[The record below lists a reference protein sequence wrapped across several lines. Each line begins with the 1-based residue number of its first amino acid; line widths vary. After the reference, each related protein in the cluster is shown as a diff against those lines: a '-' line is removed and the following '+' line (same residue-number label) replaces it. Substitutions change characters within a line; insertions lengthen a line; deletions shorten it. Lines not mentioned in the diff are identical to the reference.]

1 MDREIGDTGT
11 TFDGSWLEDVFDS
24 LDEGILVCDGEG
36 RILAANPSAQRIL
49 GLDLER
55 ARGRDIRELPWRA
68 VHPDGS
74 PMTID
79 EHPIL
84 ETLETRTPVV
94 RMLGGFLRRPGDE
107 PRWLRVN
114 TRLVASENNGRNPD
128 VVASFS
134 DVSEHLRTERRL
146 QERIAFDDLI
156 MRISARFMASDPADA
171 DALIEQALAEIGVLA
186 GVDRAYVFLFRG
198 DRSRAD
204 STHEWAATGVS
215 EEKAN
220 LEVLPVDGFHWLME
234 RLQRREVIHLPRV
247 DDLPAE
253 ATTEREEFARAGIRS
268 ILIVPMTLQ
277 GGLAGF
283 IGFVADRDEKRWN
296 PAEIGAL
303 QLATGIFASALSRL
317 RAHRALQLVTAELRR
332 HTLDL
337 EKANRDLREEG
348 DMKSEFVAMTSHE
361 LRAPLTTILG
371 FTESLRE
378 RGDHLTAEQHDRFL
392 EGIDRQSRRLFRL
405 VDDLMVASRLDT
417 GSLGAVPEDV
427 RMKRVVT
434 EAIETLGSG
443 GTVTVDVPEDLMAHV
458 DPDHARRIVVNL
470 VRNAQKYGNPP
481 ITVSARTDGDQIEL
495 AVSDEGPGVSPD
507 FEERLFQKFE
517 RADVRQSR
525 EQGGTGLGLAIVRGL
540 AEVNGGS
547 VAYSPLRPE
556 VPWRGPDH
564 DGELRGARFAVRL
577 PKA

>member
-1 MDREIGDTGT
+1 MDRDVGETRT
-11 TFDGSWLEDVFDS
+11 TFEGSWLEAVFDS
-24 LDEGILVCDGEG
+24 LDEAILVCDGQG

-55 ARGRDIRELPWRA
+55 ARGRHIRELPWHA
-68 VHPDGS
+68 VHPDGA

-84 ETLETRTPVV
+84 QTLETRTPVV
-94 RMLGGFLRRPGDE
+94 RMLAGFLRRPGDE
-107 PRWLRVN
+107 PRWLRVD
-114 TRLVASENNGRNPD
+114 TRLVVSEDNGRSPD

-134 DVSEHLRTERRL
+134 EVSERLRTERRL
-146 QERIAFDDLI
+146 QERIALDDLI
-156 MRISARFMASDPADA
+156 MRISARFMASDPTDA
-171 DALIEQALAEIGVLA
+171 DALIEQALAEIGALA
-186 GVDRAYVFLFRG
+186 AVDRAYVFLFRG

-204 STHEWAATGVS
+204 NTHEWTAPGVS

-220 LEVLPVDGFHWLME
+220 LQDLPVASFHWLME
-234 RLQRREVIHLPRV
+234 RLQRREVIHLPRI

-253 ATTEREEFARAGIRS
+253 ATPEREEFAREGIRS
-268 ILIVPMTLQ
+268 ILIVPMMLQ

-283 IGFVADRDEKRWN
+283 AGFDAVRDEKRWN
-296 PAEIGAL
+296 QAEIGAL
-303 QLATGIFASALSRL
+303 QLVTGIFASALSRL
-317 RAHRALQLVTAELRR
+317 RAHRALQQVTAELRR

-348 DMKSEFVAMTSHE
+348 DMKSEIVAMTSHE

-378 RGDHLTAEQHDRFL
+378 RGDHLSAEQHDLFL
-392 EGIDRQSRRLFRL
+392 EGIDRQARRLFRL

-427 RMKRVVT
+427 QVRRFVI
-434 EAIETLGSG
+434 EAIETLGNG
-443 GTVTVDVPEDLMAHV
+443 GTVTIDVPDDLEAHV
-458 DPDHARRIVVNL
+458 DPDHGRRIVVNL

-481 ITVSARTDGDQIEL
+481 ITVSARPDGEEIEL

-540 AEVNGGS
+540 AEVNRGS
-547 VAYSPLRPE
+547 VAYAPLRPD

-564 DGELRGARFAVRL
+564 DGELRGARFSVRL